1 MIGTHHIY
9 NCLEAAAVGLA
20 YGIELTTI
28 VRGLESVDYVPGR
41 LERDRVRPAVWRV
54 YRLRPHPRRLD
65 QRAGGPGPVTA
76 GRLICVFGAGGERD
90 CQKRPLM
97 GRAVEQGADLAILTN
112 DNPRHEDPLAIF
124 RGVLDG
130 FQGAGGRR
138 GDWRPHGGDSSG
150 VGRGPA
156 GRLRADRRQRTRDYQ
171 IIGDRRLPLD
181 DHEVAREWLYRQQ
194 SAEVVE
200 SAEWRVESEECR
212 VESGE

>member
-1 MIGTHHIY
+1 
-9 NCLEAAAVGLA
+9 
-20 YGIELTTI
+20 
-28 VRGLESVDYVPGR
+28 VPGR
-41 LERDRVRPAVWRV
+41 LERVECGQPFGVFVDFAHTPDALTSVLAA
-54 YRLRPHPRRLD
+54 LRP
-65 QRAGGPGPVTA
+65 VTT

-130 FQGAGGRR
+130 FQGTGASVEVIGDRTAAIHRALDAARPGDCVLIAGKG
-138 GDWRPHGGDSSG
+138 HE
-150 VGRGPA
+150 
-156 GRLRADRRQRTRDYQ
+156 TYQ

-194 SAEVVE
+194 SAEGSKE
-200 SAEWRVESEECR
+200 
-212 VESGE
+212 